1 MFLENK
7 SGRLSEL
14 TRVWGKQ
21 HQYPGLSIADTEDF
35 GILRLIVN
43 DPEKARQVLKE
54 RGFTVSETKIIAVEI
69 PDARRVG
76 KGLEI
81 LETHAINIEYIYA
94 LPASARG
101 MPRWSSGWRISTVP
115 SRSCRIRVL
124 LPDGKR
130 SAKGLP
136 RLTGTPANRAPA
148 DGGLRPIRHPATG
161 DNRLYREEGSEKV
174 KVVAFNGSPRKNGNT
189 VLLLRRVM
197 QELEKEGITTELVQ
211 VGGQPIRGCMACY
224 QCRERKD
231 RRCIYNDDKLNE
243 WIGKM
248 LEADGVLIGSPT
260 YFAGLT
266 PRRRP

>member
-1 MFLENK
+1 
-7 SGRLSEL
+7 
-14 TRVWGKQ
+14 
-21 HQYPGLSIADTEDF
+21 
-35 GILRLIVN
+35 
-43 DPEKARQVLKE
+43 
-54 RGFTVSETKIIAVEI
+54 
-69 PDARRVG
+69 
-76 KGLEI
+76 
-81 LETHAINIEYIYA
+81 
-94 LPASARG
+94 
-101 MPRWSSGWRISTVP
+101 
-115 SRSCRIRVL
+115 
-124 LPDGKR
+124 
-130 SAKGLP
+130 
-136 RLTGTPANRAPA
+136 
-148 DGGLRPIRHPATG
+148 
-161 DNRLYREEGSEKV
+161 V

-266 PRRRP
+266 PETKALIDRAGFVSRGNGNIFRRKVGAAVIAVRRGGALNVFNAINAFFLINEMIVPGSSYWNLALGGGIGEVEEDAEGMLTMKKLGQNMAWLLKKLNTD